1 MAHLAG
7 ATNTPPLP
15 STASAGPT
23 FADEAVVLPCF
34 ASLPSS
40 SSPQNRTRHTVG
52 RATPPPPDNSSHQ
65 LKNAVNAL
73 KRSQNLQNHIAA
85 TDLGALAAPLQLLVT
100 LSDAGG
106 ARLR

>member
-1 MAHLAG
+1 MKL
-7 ATNTPPLP
+7 
-15 STASAGPT
+15 S
-23 FADEAVVLPCF
+23 CF
-34 ASLPSS
+34 LGLRASLPSS
-40 SSPQNRTRHTVG
+40 SSPQNPTHQAHRRTRYT
-52 RATPPPPDNSSHQ
+52 ATSRQLSHQ

>member
-1 MAHLAG
+1 MKLSCFPALRFFAFFFQSTKSHQAHR
-7 ATNTPPLP
+7 
-15 STASAGPT
+15 
-23 FADEAVVLPCF
+23 
-34 ASLPSS
+34 
-40 SSPQNRTRHTVG
+40 RTRYT
-52 RATPPPPDNSSHQ
+52 ATSDNSSHQ

-85 TDLGALAAPLQLLVT
+85 TDSGALAAPLQLLVT